1 MVFCGFSFH
10 EKLTPSPQKSRA
22 MSMSSEQQ
30 DGQSVP
36 ESSSSKAP
44 ENRNP
49 ISPEAHREAVDTGA
63 NREADAGGTP
73 TSLAILPIRG
83 IVLFPGMVVP
93 LTIGRPSALKLVD
106 SELPETKQLGLAAQR
121 DEQVDHPGPSDVF
134 SVGVSTQVL
143 KLIRQPDGTAVLIVQ
158 ALRRIAIESFIQTEP
173 YLRASVRP
181 LRTVIPAGDTTEL
194 EASFNNLRSSALRL
208 LELSPDIP
216 DQARAALVSLDQPEQ
231 LTDLMAGN
239 LGIDLPTK
247 QAILEEPDLLTRMR
261 MVQEALQRQLEIAE
275 LQQKLRKDVEGRF
288 SDTQRRVYL
297 REQLRAIQ
305 RELGEE
311 DADGEEQAEQL
322 RKKLQ
327 DSGANETVLATAEKE
342 LKRLSHIPSASPE
355 YSVIV
360 SYVEML
366 ADLPWNKTTED
377 NTDLARAQFVLDRDH
392 YGLEKI
398 KRRIVEFLAVRK
410 LHPTGRSPI
419 LCFLG
424 PPGVGKTS
432 LGKSIAEA
440 LGRKFARLSLGGIRD
455 EAEIRGHRRTYIGA
469 MPGRIIQ
476 EIRRLGVRNPV
487 LMLDEVD
494 KIGADFRGDPASALL
509 EVLDPRQ
516 NDSFVDRYLDV
527 PFDLSQVIFI
537 GTANYVEGIPSP
549 LRDRMETIALPG
561 YTETEKLNIAQ
572 KYLVPRQIEEHGL
585 SSEQCRFDEDAIKT
599 IIGEYTYEAGVRD
612 LERKIASVC
621 RSIAAEIA
629 RGVKAE
635 VHVSPNLVRG
645 ILGASARN
653 VAEQRL
659 PQGLVGVVTG
669 LAYTPMGGDVLFVE
683 ATKYPGKGGFLLT
696 GQVGDVMRES
706 MQAAYSLVR
715 ARARELEI
723 DPAQFMENDV
733 HIHVP
738 SGAIPKDG
746 PSAGVAMATAIASL
760 FSNRP
765 VRNDVAMTG
774 EITLRGVVL
783 PIGGL
788 KEKSLAAL
796 RAGITEVLIPKGNE
810 KDLEDIP
817 AEAKERLHFNPV
829 ETIDE
834 ALAIALV
841 K

>member
-1 MVFCGFSFH
+1 
-10 EKLTPSPQKSRA
+10 
-22 MSMSSEQQ
+22 MSSEQQ
-30 DGQSVP
+30 EGQSVP
-36 ESSSSKAP
+36 DSSSTRAP

-49 ISPEAHREAVDTGA
+49 VSAEAHRETVNTGTD
-63 NREADAGGTP
+63 READAGDST

-106 SELPETKQLGLAAQR
+106 SELPESKQLGLVAQR
-121 DEQVDHPGPSDVF
+121 DEQLDRPEPTDLF
-134 SVGVSTQVL
+134 SVGVSTQIL

-158 ALRRIAIESFIQTEP
+158 ALRRIVIESFTQTEP
-173 YLRASVRP
+173 YLRASVRT
-181 LRTVIPAGDTTEL
+181 LKTVLPEGDTTEL
-194 EASFNNLRSSALRL
+194 QASFNNLRSAALRL
-208 LELSPDIP
+208 LELSPEIP
-216 DQARAALVSLDQPEQ
+216 DQARAALINVEQPEQ

-239 LGIDLPTK
+239 LGIDLPAK
-247 QAILEEPDLLTRMR
+247 QAILEETDLLARMR

-288 SDTQRRVYL
+288 SDTQRRAYL

-311 DADGEEQAEQL
+311 EADGEEQAEQL
-322 RKKLQ
+322 RKKLR
-327 DSGANETVLATAEKE
+327 DSGAGETVLATADKE

-355 YSVIV
+355 YSVII

-392 YGLEKI
+392 YDLEKI

-410 LHPTGRSPI
+410 LRPSGRSPI

-432 LGKSIAEA
+432 LGQSIADA
-440 LGRKFARLSLGGIRD
+440 LGRKFARISLGGIRD

-494 KIGADFRGDPASALL
+494 KIGADIRGDPASALL

-527 PFDLSQVIFI
+527 PFDLSQIIFI

-561 YTETEKLNIAQ
+561 YTETEKWKIAE
-572 KYLVPRQIEEHGL
+572 KYLVPRQIEENGL
-585 SSEQCRFDEDAIKT
+585 NPEQCHFDEDAIKT
-599 IIGEYTYEAGVRD
+599 IIREYTYEAGVRE

-629 RGVKAE
+629 KGVKAQ
-635 VHVSPNLVRG
+635 VTVSPNLVHG
-645 ILGASARN
+645 ILGASAQN
-653 VAEQRL
+653 VAEQHL
-659 PQGLVGVVTG
+659 PHGLVGVVTG
-669 LAYTPMGGDVLFVE
+669 LAYTPTGGDILFIE

-715 ARARELEI
+715 ARAKDLKI
-723 DPAQFMENDV
+723 DPAQFTENDV

-738 SGAIPKDG
+738 SGAIQKDG
-746 PSAGVAMATAIASL
+746 PSAGVAMVTALASL

-765 VRNDVAMTG
+765 VRSDVAMTG

-796 RAGITEVLIPKGNE
+796 RGGITEVLIPKGNE

-817 AEAKERLHFNPV
+817 AEAKQHLHFHPID
-829 ETIDE
+829 TIDE
-834 ALAIALV
+834 ALALALEN
-841 K
+841 

>member
-1 MVFCGFSFH
+1 
-10 EKLTPSPQKSRA
+10 
-22 MSMSSEQQ
+22 
-30 DGQSVP
+30 
-36 ESSSSKAP
+36 
-44 ENRNP
+44 
-49 ISPEAHREAVDTGA
+49 
-63 NREADAGGTP
+63 
-73 TSLAILPIRG
+73 
-83 IVLFPGMVVP
+83 
-93 LTIGRPSALKLVD
+93 
-106 SELPETKQLGLAAQR
+106 
-121 DEQVDHPGPSDVF
+121 
-134 SVGVSTQVL
+134 
-143 KLIRQPDGTAVLIVQ
+143 
-158 ALRRIAIESFIQTEP
+158 
-173 YLRASVRP
+173 
-181 LRTVIPAGDTTEL
+181 
-194 EASFNNLRSSALRL
+194 
-208 LELSPDIP
+208 
-216 DQARAALVSLDQPEQ
+216 
-231 LTDLMAGN
+231 
-239 LGIDLPTK
+239 
-247 QAILEEPDLLTRMR
+247 
-261 MVQEALQRQLEIAE
+261 
-275 LQQKLRKDVEGRF
+275 
-288 SDTQRRVYL
+288 
-297 REQLRAIQ
+297 
-305 RELGEE
+305 LGEE

-645 ILGASARN
+645 IIGASARN

-738 SGAIPKDG
+738 SGAVPKDG

>member
-1 MVFCGFSFH
+1 
-10 EKLTPSPQKSRA
+10 
-22 MSMSSEQQ
+22 MSSEQQ

-36 ESSSSKAP
+36 DSSSSKAP
-44 ENRNP
+44 ENRTP
-49 ISPEAHREAVDTGA
+49 VSPEANRESVDTGA
-63 NREADAGGTP
+63 KRETDAEGAP
-73 TSLAILPIRG
+73 TTLAILPIRG

-106 SELPETKQLGLAAQR
+106 SELPETKQLGVVAQR
-121 DEQVDHPGPSDVF
+121 DEQLDHPGPSDLF

-158 ALRRIAIESFIQTEP
+158 ALRRIAIQSFIQTEP
-173 YLRASVRP
+173 YLRASVRT
-181 LRTVIPAGDTTEL
+181 LRTVLPESDTTEL
-194 EASFNNLRSSALRL
+194 QASFNNLRSAALRL

-216 DQARAALVSLDQPEQ
+216 DQARAALLNLDQPEQ
-231 LTDLMAGN
+231 LADLMAGN

-247 QAILEEPDLLTRMR
+247 QAILEEPDLLVRMR

-311 DADGEEQAEQL
+311 EANGEEQAEQL

-327 DSGANETVLATAEKE
+327 DSGANETVLATADKE

-355 YSVIV
+355 YSVII

-440 LGRKFARLSLGGIRD
+440 LGRKFARMSLGGIRD

-494 KIGADFRGDPASALL
+494 KIGADIRGDPASALL

-516 NDSFVDRYLDV
+516 NDAFVDRYLDV

-537 GTANYVEGIPSP
+537 GTANYVEGIPPP

-561 YTETEKLNIAQ
+561 YTETEKLRIAQ

-585 SSEQCRFDEDAIKT
+585 SPEQCHFDEDAIKT
-599 IIGEYTYEAGVRD
+599 IIAEYTYEAGVRD

-635 VHVSPNLVRG
+635 VNVSPNLVRG
-645 ILGASARN
+645 ILGTAARN

-659 PQGLVGVVTG
+659 PHGLVGVVTG

-723 DPAQFMENDV
+723 DPQQFVENDV

-738 SGAIPKDG
+738 SGAIQKDG
-746 PSAGVAMATAIASL
+746 PSAGVAMATALASL

-796 RAGITEVLIPKGNE
+796 RAGISEVLIPKGNE

-817 AEAKERLHFNPV
+817 AEAKERLHFNPI

>member
-1 MVFCGFSFH
+1 
-10 EKLTPSPQKSRA
+10 
-22 MSMSSEQQ
+22 MSSEQQ
-30 DGQSVP
+30 DGLSVP
-36 ESSSSKAP
+36 DSSSSKPP
-44 ENRNP
+44 ENRG
-49 ISPEAHREAVDTGA
+49 SVTLGA
-63 NREADAGGTP
+63 NHEGADISADHDAESGGMA

-83 IVLFPGMVVP
+83 LVLFPGMVVP

-106 SELPETKQLGLAAQR
+106 SELPESKQLGLVAQR
-121 DEQVDHPGPSDVF
+121 DEQLDKPEPSDLF
-134 SVGVSTQVL
+134 RVGVSTQIL

-158 ALRRIAIESFIQTEP
+158 ALRRIVIESFTQTEP

-181 LRTVIPAGDTTEL
+181 LKTVVPQSDTTEL
-194 EASFNNLRSSALRL
+194 QASFNNLRSSALKL
-208 LELSPDIP
+208 LELSPEIP
-216 DQARAALVSLDQPEQ
+216 DQARAALINVEQPEQ

-239 LGIDLPTK
+239 LGIDLPAK
-247 QAILEEPDLLTRMR
+247 QAILEEADLLARMR

-288 SDTQRRVYL
+288 SDTQRRAYL

-311 DADGEEQAEQL
+311 EADGEEQAEQL
-322 RKKLQ
+322 RKKLR
-327 DSGANETVLATAEKE
+327 DSGAGETVLATADKE

-355 YSVIV
+355 YSVII

-377 NTDLARAQFVLDRDH
+377 NTDLARAQFILDRDH

-410 LHPTGRSPI
+410 LHPSGRSPI

-432 LGKSIAEA
+432 LGKSIADA
-440 LGRKFARLSLGGIRD
+440 LGRKFARISLGGIRD

-494 KIGADFRGDPASALL
+494 KIGADIRGDPASALL

-561 YTETEKLNIAQ
+561 YTETEKWKIAE
-572 KYLVPRQIEEHGL
+572 KYLVPRQIEENGL
-585 SSEQCRFDEDAIKT
+585 NPEQCHFDEDAIKT
-599 IIGEYTYEAGVRD
+599 IIREYTYEAGVRE

-629 RGVKAE
+629 KGVKAQ
-635 VHVSPNLVRG
+635 VTVSASLVRG

-653 VAEQRL
+653 VDEQQL
-659 PQGLVGVVTG
+659 PRGLVGVVTG
-669 LAYTPMGGDVLFVE
+669 LAYTPTGGDILFIE

-715 ARARELEI
+715 ARAKELKI
-723 DPAQFMENDV
+723 DPAQFTENDV

-738 SGAIPKDG
+738 SGAIQKDG
-746 PSAGVAMATAIASL
+746 PSAGVAMVTALASL
-760 FSNRP
+760 FSGRP

-817 AEAKERLHFNPV
+817 AEAKERLHFRPI

-834 ALAIALV
+834 ALELALEN
-841 K
+841 